1 MGTQTDACRTY
12 SGTWPGDCFADIV
25 FPFLWARHLQR
36 LELAMKD
43 MGVLDY
49 IPTHEGLLRL
59 DGFKEEVP
67 LMPFMEPTWMDD
79 TCVTFAASPPLD
91 LERAAG
97 RIGSSLLRL
106 CDEFAMSPNLAKGK
120 TGLMFVFQGRGANK
134 VKTYQRLYAIQTLLM
149 KASQK
154 AALKARYGT
163 VAWMDECGRMC
174 MCIPHGILKICR
186 SNWRSGR
193 HPGNLDPSH
202 HHPLPKVRAS
212 GATKLHCGATH
223 PRGRKGS
230 PEKKPC

>member
-1 MGTQTDACRTY
+1 
-12 SGTWPGDCFADIV
+12 
-25 FPFLWARHLQR
+25 
-36 LELAMKD
+36 MKD

-174 MCIPHGILKICR
+174 MCICLCMCLCVRMCMCICLCICMCVCRDGILQAIPHGILKI
-186 SNWRSGR
+186 
-193 HPGNLDPSH
+193 
-202 HHPLPKVRAS
+202 
-212 GATKLHCGATH
+212 
-223 PRGRKGS
+223 
-230 PEKKPC
+230 